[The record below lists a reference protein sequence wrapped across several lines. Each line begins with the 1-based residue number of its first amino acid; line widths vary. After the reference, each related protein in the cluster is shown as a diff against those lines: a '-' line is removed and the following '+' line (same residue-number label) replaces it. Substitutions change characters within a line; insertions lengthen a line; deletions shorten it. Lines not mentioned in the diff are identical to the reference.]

1 MKRTEYLY
9 GVSLDKIPSADEHF
23 KEKIKA
29 GEKLVRELLE
39 APYSERD
46 FTRIDDVLK
55 AIEFNRKVLNKEI

>member
-9 GVSLDKIPSADEHF
+9 GVSLDKIPNADEHF
-23 KEKIKA
+23 KAKIKA

-39 APYSERD
+39 VPYPERD

-55 AIEFNRKVLNKEI
+55 AIEFNRKMLNKEI

>member
-9 GVSLDKIPSADEHF
+9 GVSLDEIPNADEHF
-23 KEKIKA
+23 KAKIKA

-39 APYSERD
+39 VPYTEWD
-46 FTRIDDVLK
+46 FKRIDDVLK